1 MTREIARNTHLVP
14 NDEEVKMENQAK
26 MREHEL
32 ERKDYISGGGV
43 LPMTS
48 RHYPPPTIQHVHV
61 QVPVGTKHSH
71 ILEGRGHSVSTLFR

>member
-48 RHYPPPTIQHVHV
+48 RQPSEGTGDKQWASAHYAIDNPCSLLQ
-61 QVPVGTKHSH
+61 
-71 ILEGRGHSVSTLFR
+71 